1 MMSWIFWFV
10 FFFSCYFPNVNKN
23 NIAKYHSFITSSTLP
38 QQTLYLYPL
47 HLYVFTVECVFLSH
61 TFFDSSGPLKLR
73 IPPCPFCSSWAPPCL
88 SSSTMHLRLC
98 LPPCCH
104 SCCLISSH
112 LGGFNSFLFRVTDST
127 TSLFCSV
134 IPYIVVALF
143 LLRTVYLL
151 SHNFLLPVI
160 SESNIQHALSM
171 YLILLSQVLTK
182 EKNA

>member
-1 MMSWIFWFV
+1 MCLFEPHLFLIPQALLNLREF
-10 FFFSCYFPNVNKN
+10 
-23 NIAKYHSFITSSTLP
+23 LP
-38 QQTLYLYPL
+38 
-47 HLYVFTVECVFLSH
+47 V
-61 TFFDSSGPLKLR
+61 
-73 IPPCPFCSSWAPPCL
+73 PFCSSWAPPTS

-104 SCCLISSH
+104 ACCLISSH
-112 LGGFNSFLFRVTDST
+112 LGGFNSFLFKVTDST

-134 IPYIVVALF
+134 ILYIVVALF

-160 SESNIQHALSM
+160 SESNIQDALSM
-171 YLILLSQVLTK
+171 YLILLSQFLTK